1 MLIINTE
8 GSLKKHKK
16 NAQDKCVPLFITS
29 GTMSKAYKFR
39 NHDYAMHM

>member
-8 GSLKKHKK
+8 GSLKNTK